1 MINFKSD
8 GDDHLPLIK
17 FAYDNRH
24 DSTIVMAPF
33 EALYGRKYRS
43 PIGWFDVVSFL

>member
-1 MINFKSD
+1 MIHFKSD

-33 EALYGRKYRS
+33 EALYEGNVDLQS
-43 PIGWFDVVSFL
+43 GGLM